1 MTRILAIV
9 MFACTLIASPSAADP
24 ICLRV
29 PILGNVSASVTQ
41 SVDPAASLLFEAG
54 YISLHDEHVLS
65 LWPSWIKANWIE
77 DRLIGRAD
85 HSSELSRPTSP
96 IVINNFRLEKSRPA
110 WDGIIVVRLPGLYPK
125 TSIVSDV
132 WHLAGY
138 EDAGQK

>member
-77 DRLIGRAD
+77 DRLIGRAAVRVVLLVRD
-85 HSSELSRPTSP
+85 HASGGVELQCHGAEM
-96 IVINNFRLEKSRPA
+96 IAVLKAHE
-110 WDGIIVVRLPGLYPK
+110 L
-125 TSIVSDV
+125 
-132 WHLAGY
+132 
-138 EDAGQK
+138 